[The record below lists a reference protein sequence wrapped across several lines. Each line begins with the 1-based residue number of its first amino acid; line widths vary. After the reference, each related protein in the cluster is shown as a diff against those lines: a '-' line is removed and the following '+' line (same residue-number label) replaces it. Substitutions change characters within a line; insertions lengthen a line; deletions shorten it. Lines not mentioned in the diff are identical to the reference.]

1 MRDPARQSIASDP
14 DLLPFQFDEQLDEQY
29 RNVVLYPA
37 PLQKQIDEAN
47 EWHYDLINNGVYKSG
62 FATTQEAYER
72 NVNALFGALDKAE
85 AHLASGGGPYYF
97 GKQLT
102 ETDVRL

>member
-1 MRDPARQSIASDP
+1 M
-14 DLLPFQFDEQLDEQY
+14 
-29 RNVVLYPA
+29 VLYPSS
-37 PLQKQIDEAN
+37 LQKQIDEAN

-72 NVNALFGALDKAE
+72 NVHALFGALDKAE
-85 AHLASGGGPYYF
+85 AHLAAGEGPYYF
-97 GKQLT
+97 GKELT